1 MLRVQNLRAGYG
13 RVEVLSGVS
22 LHVDP
27 GEIVALIGANGA
39 GKSTLMN
46 AIAGV
51 VPPWSGTIAFQKAPI
66 ARLPAERI
74 SSLGLVLVPEGRQ
87 IFAEMSVAENL
98 LLGAY
103 ARLRSRERGS
113 VDADREEVLGLFPIL
128 RSRREQA
135 AGTLSGGEQQMLAL
149 GRALMGR
156 PRLLML
162 DEPSIGLAPLV
173 VRGIMDT
180 VFSLRSRGTTVLLVE
195 QNARAALSIAD
206 RGYVMEAGRIVLE
219 GSAAELSDNRDV
231 QRAYLGKEYRRI
243 DE

>member
-1 MLRVQNLRAGYG
+1 MLRVQSLRAGFG

-51 VPPWSGTIAFQKAPI
+51 VPPWSGSVIFEKADISRRSVESIA
-66 ARLPAERI
+66 
-74 SSLGLVLVPEGRQ
+74 SGGLVLVPEGRQ
-87 IFAEMSVAENL
+87 IFADMSVSENL
-98 LLGAY
+98 LLGGY
-103 ARLRSRERGS
+103 ARLRSRARAG
-113 VDADREEVLGLFPIL
+113 VAKDREDVYALFPIL
-128 RSRREQA
+128 RARANQQ

-173 VRGIMDT
+173 VRSMMDT
-180 VFSLRSRGTTVLLVE
+180 VLTLRGRGATILLVE

-219 GSAAELSDNRDV
+219 GSAQELTDNRDV
-231 QRAYLGKEYRRI
+231 QRAYLGREYRRI